1 MQVFLEE
8 FKYNIEENKTEK
20 VINDELNVD
29 WSDDQ
34 FDETDEFQ
42 KLVNL

>member
-8 FKYNIEENKTEK
+8 CKYNIEENKMKK

>member
-8 FKYNIEENKTEK
+8 CKYNIEENKTEK

-34 FDETDEFQ
+34 FDETDELQ